1 MRLWIKISSTL
12 VKPSNP
18 LVSRGCVDLG
28 SDSENIGC
36 VVPTMRYMVVMS
48 HRSGYPEASRE
59 AVSWGK
65 VKPDA
70 RKVTV
75 EGDATITL
83 PVVYSALMER
93 LDVR

>member
-1 MRLWIKISSTL
+1 M
-12 VKPSNP
+12 
-18 LVSRGCVDLG
+18 
-28 SDSENIGC
+28 
-36 VVPTMRYMVVMS
+36 
-48 HRSGYPEASRE
+48 
-59 AVSWGK
+59 GK

-70 RKVTV
+70 RKVAV

>member
-1 MRLWIKISSTL
+1 
-12 VKPSNP
+12 
-18 LVSRGCVDLG
+18 
-28 SDSENIGC
+28 
-36 VVPTMRYMVVMS
+36 MRYMVVMS
-48 HRSGYPEASRE
+48 HRSGCPEASRE

-70 RKVTV
+70 RKVTI

>member
-1 MRLWIKISSTL
+1 
-12 VKPSNP
+12 
-18 LVSRGCVDLG
+18 
-28 SDSENIGC
+28 
-36 VVPTMRYMVVMS
+36 MRYIVVMS
-48 HRSGYPEASRE
+48 HRSGCPEDSRE